1 MTKYLDIFKKIGMV
15 KEGHFELTS
24 GLHSGI
30 YFEKF
35 RLLEHPE
42 ITTLICK
49 EIVKWCQE
57 LEDAQKD
64 FSTVAGPTTGG
75 IIIAYELAR
84 QLGKRCIFAEKSEKG
99 REFKRGFEIKP
110 GEQILVVDDIF
121 TTGGSIRD
129 TISAV
134 ERKAGVVV
142 GVGVIVDRS
151 EGAIHELSLPVGI
164 PFFSVYKSAV
174 KNWKPSEC
182 PLCKKGRALSKPG
195 GSGKV

>member
-1 MTKYLDIFKKIGMV
+1 MTNFLEIFKEVGVIR
-15 KEGHFELTS
+15 EGHFELTS

-49 EIVKWCQE
+49 EIAERFKSE
-57 LEDAQKD
+57 D

-84 QLGKRCIFAEKSEKG
+84 QLGKRCIFAEKSDEG

-110 GEQILVVDDIF
+110 GERILVVDDIF
-121 TTGGSIRD
+121 TTGDSIRD

-134 ERKAGVVV
+134 KRKAGVVI

-151 EGAIHELSLPVGI
+151 EQTIEFGV
-164 PFFSVYKSAV
+164 PFFSVYKAPT

-182 PLCKKGRALSKPG
+182 PLCKEGLELLKPG
-195 GSGKV
+195 GRR

>member
-1 MTKYLDIFKKIGMV
+1 MPNFVEIFKKVGVIQD
-15 KEGHFELTS
+15 GHFELTS

-49 EIVKWCQE
+49 EIAKRFKSE
-57 LEDAQKD
+57 N
-64 FSTVAGPTTGG
+64 FSTVVGPTTGG

-84 QLGKRCIFAEKSEKG
+84 QLNKRCIFAEKSEEG
-99 REFKRGFEIKP
+99 REFKRGFKLSPNER
-110 GEQILVVDDIF
+110 ILVVDDIF
-121 TTGGSIRD
+121 TTGGSIKD

-134 ERKAGVVV
+134 KKKNGVVI
-142 GVGVIVDRS
+142 GLGVIVDRS
-151 EGAIHELSLPVGI
+151 EKLIDFGV
-164 PFFSVYKSAV
+164 PFFSVYKSPA

-182 PLCKKGRALSKPG
+182 PLCKKGIELSKPG
-195 GSGKV
+195 GRR